1 MIFSTLTKGRTSRD
15 NTKFGVAQVV
25 DILFQ
30 KWFSTDLTFIIQ
42 EFEGKDEPTSHS
54 PLEI

>member
-1 MIFSTLTKGRTSRD
+1 LTKGRTSRD

-30 KWFSTDLTFIIQ
+30 KWFSVDLTFIIR
-42 EFEGKDEPTSHS
+42 ESEGEDELNGHS
-54 PLEI
+54 PQKT

>member
-1 MIFSTLTKGRTSRD
+1 MVFSTLTKGRTSRD